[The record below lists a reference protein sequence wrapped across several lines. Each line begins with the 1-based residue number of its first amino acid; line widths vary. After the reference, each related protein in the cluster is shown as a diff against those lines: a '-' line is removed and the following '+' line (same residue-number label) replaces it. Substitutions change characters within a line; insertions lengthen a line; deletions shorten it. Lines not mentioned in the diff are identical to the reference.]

1 MNEKVNYDG
10 VKFGM
15 LTVLKDGSGLME
27 GKEKRRSVICK
38 CDCGNEKEVLLRTIK
53 KGRLKSCG
61 CLALPKIEVS
71 IGDVYNHWTVLGEA
85 PNYKSP
91 KGETS
96 RAVFV
101 KCVCGKEKSVLLNTL
116 VHGGSKS
123 CGCQVNYSVGKR
135 VDEKTSIP
143 PLDLEAV
150 NNRKT
155 GYWIITKEISA
166 KRNEKADIIRTV
178 EMKCK
183 CGYIKECVLDN
194 AGNSK
199 QCTTCANEERM
210 SKLSEEERGL
220 NRSINNRYRGII
232 KRCYNPND
240 KAYVTYGAKG
250 VDMCE
255 EWLNS
260 INTFRAWCKNN
271 GLNEDNFK
279 NLEIDREDSTKGYY
293 PENCRFI
300 TKYENILRSLNL
312 SMDDLHFIRGEE
324 FNWELH
330 RGNYKCTDKTL
341 KNILEYKSFNIER
354 LLI

>member
-1 MNEKVNYDG
+1 MNEKINYDG

-15 LTVLKDGSGLME
+15 LTVLKDGNGLYE
-27 GKEKRRSVICK
+27 GKKKRRSVICK
-38 CDCGNEKEVLLRTIK
+38 CDCGNEKEVVLRYIK
-53 KGRLKSCG
+53 QGKLKSCG
-61 CLALPKIEVS
+61 CLALPKIEFS

-123 CGCQVNYSVGKR
+123 CGCQVKYTTGKR
-135 VDEKTSIP
+135 VNEESPISA
-143 PLDLEAV
+143 LDLKLANER
-150 NNRKT
+150 NL
-155 GYWIITKEISA
+155 GYWVIIEEISA
-166 KRNEKADIIRTV
+166 KRNEKAEIIRIV
-178 EMKCK
+178 KMKCK
-183 CGYIKECVLDN
+183 CEYTKECRLDN
-194 AGNSK
+194 AGESK
-199 QCTTCANEERM
+199 QCSTCAREERINN
-210 SKLSEEERGL
+210 LSEGERDL
-220 NRSINNRYRGII
+220 NRSINNRYSAII
-232 KRCYNPND
+232 KRCYNPKD
-240 KAYVTYGAKG
+240 KAYVSYGAKG
-250 VDMCE
+250 IDMCE
-255 EWLNS
+255 DWLTS
-260 INTFRAWCKNN
+260 INAFRVWCKNN
-271 GLNEDNFK
+271 GLNEYNFK
-279 NLEIDREDSTKGYY
+279 SLEIDREDSTKGYY

-324 FNWELH
+324 FKWESH